1 MAEEAGMFMVH
12 QTVGSVLCCKC
23 GIPMTP
29 NAANM
34 CVKCLRSEIDITE
47 GLQKH
52 VTIVHCPECDTYL
65 QPPKTWIKAQ
75 LESKELLTFCVK
87 RLKNLNKV
95 RLIHAEFIW
104 TEPHSKRIKVK
115 LRVQKEVLNGAIL
128 EQAYIVEFV
137 QQEHMCESCSRVQ
150 ANPDQWVAS
159 VQLRQHVPHRRTFFY
174 LEQLILRHDAA
185 GRAIKIKQMDQG
197 IDFFFANRSHGVKF
211 VEFIGKVTPSRSRHD
226 KQLVSHDTKSNNY
239 NYKYTFSVEI
249 CPICREDLICLPPK
263 VAVSLGNLGPV
274 VICTKVSN
282 NIALLDP
289 FTLRHCFLDADQY
302 WRSSFKALLSSRQLV
317 EYIVLDVEIVS
328 SEVNVGGSK
337 YALADAQVARVSD
350 FGKNDTIFNI
360 RTHLGHLLNP
370 GDHALG
376 YDVYAANSNDM
387 ELEKYR
393 GFVLPEA
400 ILIKKSYEEKRQ
412 RKRGKPRSWKLKSL
426 NMEVDDSKG
435 RADQEK
441 MNTEYEVFLR
451 DLEED
456 PELRFNISL
465 YRNKEYQ
472 PSEMASMTDGEDLPS
487 VPLEELLADLDLT
500 SSNVSM
506 MGALSCSNKSLDEVP
521 IKKTINLTEA
531 PTAAALTLQF
541 SQPKHFKNS
550 DCSLS
555 GSQLSFPPRVSDSKP
570 NKKRL
575 KYSFD
580 IVSVNDG
587 EDHPEV
593 GA

>member
-1 MAEEAGMFMVH
+1 MAEEAGMFVVH

-23 GIPMTP
+23 GIPMAP

-47 GLQKH
+47 GLQKN

-87 RLKNLNKV
+87 RLKNLNRV

-128 EQAYIVEFV
+128 EQAYIVEYV

-159 VQLRQHVPHRRTFFY
+159 VQLRQHVSHRRTFFY

-211 VEFIGKVTPSRSRHD
+211 VEFIGKVTPIRSRHD

-263 VAVSLGNLGPV
+263 VAVNLGNLGPL

-282 NIALLDP
+282 SIALLDP
-289 FTLRHCFLDADQY
+289 FTLRHCFMDADQY

-376 YDVYAANSNDM
+376 YDLYAANSNDM

-451 DLEED
+451 DLEEN

-487 VPLEELLADLDLT
+487 VPLEELLADLDL
-500 SSNVSM
+500 SEEEDGDDSM
-506 MGALSCSNKSLDEVP
+506 RE
-521 IKKTINLTEA
+521 
-531 PTAAALTLQF
+531 
-541 SQPKHFKNS
+541 
-550 DCSLS
+550 
-555 GSQLSFPPRVSDSKP
+555 
-570 NKKRL
+570 
-575 KYSFD
+575 
-580 IVSVNDG
+580 
-587 EDHPEV
+587 
-593 GA
+593 

>member
-1 MAEEAGMFMVH
+1 MAEESGMFMVS

-23 GIPMTP
+23 GIPMAP

-34 CVKCLRSEIDITE
+34 CIKCMRSEIDITE

-52 VTIVHCPECDTYL
+52 AIIVHCPECETYL
-65 QPPKTWIKAQ
+65 QPPKTRIKAQ

-87 RLKNLNKV
+87 RLKNLNLV

-115 LRVQKEVLNGAIL
+115 LRIQKEVLNGAIL

-150 ANPDQWVAS
+150 ANPDQWVAC

-185 GRAIKIKQMDQG
+185 AHAIKIKQMDQG
-197 IDFFFANRSHGVKF
+197 IDFFFAKRSHGLKF
-211 VEFIGKVTPSRSRHD
+211 VDFIGKVTPTRSRDD

-239 NYKYTFSVEI
+239 NYKFTFSVEI
-249 CPICREDLICLPPK
+249 CPICREDLVCLPPK
-263 VAVSLGNLGPV
+263 VSASLGNLGPL

-282 NIALLDP
+282 SIALLDP
-289 FTLRHCFLDADQY
+289 FTLRHCFLDAGQY

-376 YDVYAANSNDM
+376 YDLYAANSNDM

-435 RADQEK
+435 RADPGK

-451 DLEED
+451 DLEEN
-456 PELRFNISL
+456 PEMRFNISL

-472 PSEMASMTDGEDLPS
+472 PSEMASITDGDDLPT
-487 VPLEELLADLDLT
+487 VPLEELLADLDLSEEEDGDD
-500 SSNVSM
+500 SSM
-506 MGALSCSNKSLDEVP
+506 KE
-521 IKKTINLTEA
+521 
-531 PTAAALTLQF
+531 
-541 SQPKHFKNS
+541 
-550 DCSLS
+550 
-555 GSQLSFPPRVSDSKP
+555 
-570 NKKRL
+570 
-575 KYSFD
+575 
-580 IVSVNDG
+580 
-587 EDHPEV
+587 
-593 GA
+593 

>member
-1 MAEEAGMFMVH
+1 MQPPGLVGIYFAFGLFLRIEYSSILKSKFLRPGKAMAEEAGMFMVH

-487 VPLEELLADLDLT
+487 VPLEELLADLDL
-500 SSNVSM
+500 SEEEDGDVSM
-506 MGALSCSNKSLDEVP
+506 RE
-521 IKKTINLTEA
+521 
-531 PTAAALTLQF
+531 
-541 SQPKHFKNS
+541 
-550 DCSLS
+550 
-555 GSQLSFPPRVSDSKP
+555 
-570 NKKRL
+570 
-575 KYSFD
+575 
-580 IVSVNDG
+580 
-587 EDHPEV
+587 
-593 GA
+593 